1 MTDITRRSLAAGAG
15 LLAGTLAVPSVAQ
28 QPQLIVPGTSRFRAQ
43 PLTFNPEK
51 IRWLS
56 PSAVV
61 GQHGAY
67 TKAVERLNAINEEL
81 AALDLTNA
89 PVEKVG
95 ALKREEHNVY
105 NEVVFQQLYLECL
118 GEAPT
123 RPSGVFAQ
131 AIERDFGGF
140 DRWKGEFIAIGK
152 SMKDGSGLVVMTY
165 APQDKRLVNH
175 AVANY
180 GMGPA
185 GCVPLMALDLNE
197 RTYSADFRDDVDKFV
212 DTFVQMARWIT
223 PERLYR
229 EAIRV

>member
-1 MTDITRRSLAAGAG
+1 MPKITRRLLAAGAG
-15 LLAGTLAVPSVAQ
+15 LAAGALALPSFGQ
-28 QPQLIVPGTSRFRAQ
+28 QQLVVPGTSRFRAM

-51 IRWLS
+51 IKWLS
-56 PSAVV
+56 PSAILN
-61 GQHGAY
+61 QHKAY
-67 TKAVERLNAINEEL
+67 TKAVERLKAIDDEI
-81 AALDLTNA
+81 ASLDLANA
-89 PVEKVG
+89 PVDKVG
-95 ALKREEHNVY
+95 ALKREEHDVY
-105 NEVVFQQLYLECL
+105 NEVVFKQLYLECL

-131 AIERDFGGF
+131 AIERDFGSF
-140 DRWKGEFIAIGK
+140 DRWKGEFAAIGK
-152 SMKDGSGLVVMTY
+152 SMKDGGGLAVMTY

-185 GCVPLMALDLNE
+185 ACVPLMALDLNE
-197 RTYSADFRDDVDKFV
+197 RTYGPDFPNDIDKFV
-212 DTFVQMARWIT
+212 DTFVEMARWIT